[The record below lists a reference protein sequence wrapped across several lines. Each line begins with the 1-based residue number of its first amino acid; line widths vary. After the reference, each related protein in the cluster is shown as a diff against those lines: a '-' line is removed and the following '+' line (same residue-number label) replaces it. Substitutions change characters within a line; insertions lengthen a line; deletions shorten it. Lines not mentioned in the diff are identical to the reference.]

1 MNDHFFIHFLRPN
14 VIHIMAT
21 CPVILLGVARVSTV
35 HPEFCFTWKVE
46 NYWVRPQTCT
56 FILIFVC
63 VSLTILSLVS
73 RKRTLLLSSKYLD
86 VLRQS
91 FGKLM
96 TWLCYFNVWI
106 SVYKKKRGE
115 RQLVTLMVV
124 HFLVK
129 RRFLLHIILSTCKC
143 KWRKIDTCTSVI
155 IMWPLFF
162 FLFLFLFVSFFV
174 I

>member
-1 MNDHFFIHFLRPN
+1 MIISLYIFFIRMSFISWRHVPLFFW
-14 VIHIMAT
+14 
-21 CPVILLGVARVSTV
+21 VSPACRRSIQSFV
-35 HPEFCFTWKVE
+35 SHE

-129 RRFLLHIILSTCKC
+129 RRFLSHIILSTCKC